1 MIRRAEEK
9 DIDYINGLLYQVLQ
23 VHHDGRPDI
32 FKANAKKYTDEQLKE
47 LISNDNSP
55 IFVFEDGGF
64 VKGYVF
70 CAIQET
76 KNHNILTDKK
86 TLYIDDLCVDESCRG
101 QKIGQKLYQFA
112 ENFAKE
118 IGCYNLTLNV
128 WSCNTSALRFYEK
141 MGLIPQKIYM
151 ETIL

>member
-1 MIRRAEEK
+1 MIRRAEET
-9 DIDYINGLLYQVLQ
+9 DISYINNLLYQVLQ

-32 FKANAKKYTDEQLKE
+32 FKANAKKYTDEQLVA
-47 LISNDNSP
+47 LIHNDNSP
-55 IFVFEDGGF
+55 IFVLEHDGV

-70 CAIQET
+70 CVIQET

-101 QKIGQKLYQFA
+101 QKIGQKLYEFA
-112 ENFAKE
+112 ENYAKE

-128 WSCNTSALRFYEK
+128 WSCNQSAYNFYLK
-141 MGLIPQKIYM
+141 QGLMPQKTNM
-151 ETIL
+151 EKIL